1 VRPVIFLHVGAMKT
15 GTTFLQSL
23 MHANQP
29 QLLEA
34 GVLVA
39 GNHRQQVRGT
49 NDIMNDASTGAWDR
63 LVGSMFAHEGAASV
77 ISMEF
82 LSFAKPAQAAR
93 VVESL
98 HDAEVHVILTVRDAV
113 RTMPAQWQ
121 TNTSAGGSLSWPSF
135 ARQVKRQMLRDAPV
149 RSRGARVFSRTQ
161 GIPRMLDTWGATVP
175 AQRLHVVTVPPG
187 RSDPML
193 LWRRFAGVLGVEPA
207 VCTVEAPRSNTSLGY
222 PSTDLMRRLN
232 ERLGGPPRG
241 AYAQTLGGQLAP
253 QILGPRATVERSIP
267 MNASTTQ
274 FALTWNRRVRDAI
287 RASQAQLVGDLDE
300 LPAVLR
306 TGDEPPATPL
316 VDPTEDEVIAAA
328 RTARDGLIALVEA
341 RVGQLRAATGALDL
355 TLPNLV
361 DVPTT
366 AQRWSA
372 SPAPLDAALQ
382 ELCTLVS
389 AAAALLERIDAA
401 TAAAETGRR

>member
-1 VRPVIFLHVGAMKT
+1 VVRPVIFLHVGAMKT

-82 LSFAKPAQAAR
+82 LSFAKPPQAAR

-98 HDAEVHVILTVRDAV
+98 KGADVHVILTVRDAV

-121 TNTSAGGSLSWPSF
+121 TNTSAGGSLSWPRF
-135 ARQVKRQMLRDAPV
+135 ARQVKSQMLRDEPV
-149 RSRGARVFSRTQ
+149 RNRGARTFARTQ
-161 GIPRMLDTWGATVP
+161 GIPRMLDTWGALVP
-175 AQRLHVVTVPPG
+175 AERLHVITVPPAG
-187 RSDPML
+187 SDPML
-193 LWRRFAGVLGVEPA
+193 LWRRFASVLDVDPA
-207 VCTVEAPRSNTSLGY
+207 VCTVAAPRSNTSLGY

-232 ERLGGPPRG
+232 ERLGNPPAG
-241 AYAQTLGGQLAP
+241 SFAQTLGQQLAP
-253 QILGPRATVERSIP
+253 RILAPRAAVERSIP
-267 MNASTTQ
+267 MNASTTR
-274 FALTWNRRVRDAI
+274 FALTWNVRVGEAI
-287 RASQAQLVGDLDE
+287 GASGAQLVGSLDE
-300 LPAVLR
+300 LPTRRRAR
-306 TGDEPPATPL
+306 DMPPATPL
-316 VDPTEDEVIAAA
+316 VDPAADEVVAAA
-328 RTARDGLIALVEA
+328 GTARDGLVALVETRA
-341 RVGQLRAATGALDL
+341 RELAAAGDTLGPALPDL
-355 TLPNLV
+355 A

-366 AQRWSA
+366 PQRWA
-372 SPAPLDAALQ
+372 SSPDPLEAALQ
-382 ELCTLVS
+382 ELCTLVTV
-389 AAAALLERIDAA
+389 AAQLLDRLEGVADAS
-401 TAAAETGRR
+401 